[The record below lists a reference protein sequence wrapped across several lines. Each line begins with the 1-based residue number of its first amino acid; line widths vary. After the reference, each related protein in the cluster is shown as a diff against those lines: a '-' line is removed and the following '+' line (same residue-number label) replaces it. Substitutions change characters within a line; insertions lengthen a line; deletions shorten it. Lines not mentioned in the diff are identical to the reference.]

1 MDTESLRIMKAR
13 REEVGGLIDRYKREL
28 EPLQLEAKQLD
39 AGIRAM
45 EGVIPVKGL
54 QSTRNAIVYHAKVAN
69 PDIQSLSL
77 KQLITKALR
86 EHLVDGATANEM
98 LDFFAKHWGRVIM
111 RTSLSPQLSRL
122 KENGIVEL
130 RGKVWHLA
138 RNGNEPPEGEP
149 KDGSET
155 APNAQNKEATEC

>member
-13 REEVGGLIDRYKREL
+13 REEVGGLIDRYTRKL

-45 EGVIPVKGL
+45 EGVIPVKGM
-54 QSTRNAIVYHAKVAN
+54 QSTRKAIAHHAKLAN
-69 PDIQSLSL
+69 PDIQALSL
-77 KQLITKALR
+77 KQLIVKALS
-86 EHLVDGATANEM
+86 EHLRDGATANEM
-98 LDFFAKHWGRVIM
+98 LDFFAMHWGREIM

-130 RGKVWHLA
+130 RGKVWHLD
-138 RNGNEPPEGEP
+138 RNEKGEAEASPDAGGSANPLNENQ
-149 KDGSET
+149 DG
-155 APNAQNKEATEC
+155 